1 METKS
6 PTKRPLGKDGPMV
19 SRIGFGTMGIGFP
32 CSRTAAPIPDAER
45 LALLDQ
51 AYEVGCTFWDTSDF
65 YVRPLIINT
74 IPCRTIR
81 RNAMSDKRYH

>member
-1 METKS
+1 
-6 PTKRPLGKDGPMV
+6 MV

-32 CSRTAAPIPDAER
+32 CSRTTAPIPDAER

-65 YVRPLIINT
+65 YVRSPT
-74 IPCRTIR
+74 RRTISHR
-81 RNAMSDKRYH
+81 TIGYDAMPDK